1 MARIRSI
8 HPGAPIDEDVASM
21 SWQARLTWAYLPCHA
36 DREGRLKDAPFTL
49 KLAILPVDSVDMNA
63 ILDEL
68 QAKRHI
74 IRYEVEGRRYIQI
87 RNFARYQTPH
97 VRETPSEIPPAP
109 GQALPRQALAMPSPV
124 KAVLSTP
131 DLDLDP
137 SPDVDPDRDTESSEP
152 LRAHEPT
159 EPALLEIPCIG
170 TGPQRFAVVQSAV
183 DAWSDAFPGVN
194 VLGEIRKAIAWLN
207 ANPTQRKT
215 YRGMERFLV
224 SWFSRTQDR
233 GATKANGATGPPK
246 PLSPAAYCDWH
257 QQRGSRGKPAHRP
270 LLSCPECKTVA
281 ARNGTRRSEPQTI
294 AELLESVKP

>member
-1 MARIRSI
+1 
-8 HPGAPIDEDVASM
+8 M

-49 KLAILPVDSVDMNA
+49 KLAILPVDNVDMNA

-68 QAKRHI
+68 QSKRHI
-74 IRYEVEGRRYIQI
+74 VRYEVEGRRYLQI

-109 GQALPRQALAMPSPV
+109 GQELPRQALAMPGPG
-124 KAVLSTP
+124 KEVLSTP
-131 DLDLDP
+131 DPDP

-152 LRAHEPT
+152 LRAPEPT

-194 VLGEIRKAIAWLN
+194 VLGEIRKAIVWLN

-215 YRGMERFLV
+215 HRGMERFLV

-233 GATKANGATGPPK
+233 GATKANGATGPP
-246 PLSPAAYCDWH
+246 
-257 QQRGSRGKPAHRP
+257 RGNPQPHYPILVPPKSRTNP
-270 LLSCPECKTVA
+270 
-281 ARNGTRRSEPQTI
+281 
-294 AELLESVKP
+294 